1 VDERIQ
7 FALNCGAAHR
17 LSKKGLSGRSFWDFS
32 LKTVP
37 VLGIVVALIGWL
49 LSSCVP
55 SQPALESKPVSQAAA
70 RSNVQ
75 PALTMADRIRF
86 QDRLSELALPMD
98 HPQTNQPVKVLS
110 MADRIHFQDRV
121 LDLALAKDDVQVNQ
135 PVGTFTMADRI
146 RFQDR
151 MMDLALSNAGNQVGQ
166 PAGALSMADRIK
178 FHDGLAK

>member
-1 VDERIQ
+1 MDQNFEWQKQQVDERIQ
-7 FALNCGAAHR
+7 CAHNCGAAHR
-17 LSKKGLSGRSFWDFS
+17 LSKKGLSRRSIWDFS
-32 LKTVP
+32 LKAAP

-55 SQPALESKPVSQAAA
+55 SQPALESRPVSQAAV
-70 RSNVQ
+70 RSHTR

-86 QDRLSELALPMD
+86 QDRVM
-98 HPQTNQPVKVLS
+98 
-110 MADRIHFQDRV
+110 
-121 LDLALAKDDVQVNQ
+121 DLALAKDEAQVNQ

-151 MMDLALSNAGNQVGQ
+151 MMDLALSNAGNPVGQ
-166 PAGALSMADRIK
+166 LAGALSMADRIK